1 MASVSLAA
9 VGTTAKIVAISYLVV
24 VLLGIA
30 LSVLLVRSTRE
41 RHGPLDTETLARR
54 EKTWLGVVISLLAA
68 LLLATIFFIP
78 YGRGAASDAQV
89 VHVQA
94 SQFAWKIDP
103 PTVRAGTQVE
113 FLLTSTDVNHGFGLY
128 NDNDVLLFEVQV
140 VPGKT
145 QKGLYTFKK
154 PGTYHILCLEFC
166 GFGHQLM
173 QSTITVTP
181 A

>member
-1 MASVSLAA
+1 M
-9 VGTTAKIVAISYLVV
+9 GTTAKIIAISYLVV
-24 VLLGIA
+24 VLVGITI
-30 LSVLLVRSTRE
+30 SVALVRSTRVND
-41 RHGPLDTETLARR
+41 GALDTAKLAHR
-54 EKTWLGVVISLLAA
+54 EKTWLGIVIALLAV
-68 LLLATIFFIP
+68 LLLVTIFFIP
-78 YGRGAASDAQV
+78 YGKAAAPDAQV

-103 PTVRAGTQVE
+103 PTIRAGTQVE

-128 NDNDVLLFEVQV
+128 NDKDVLLFEVQV

-145 QKGLYTFKK
+145 QKGLYTFTR
-154 PGTYHILCLEFC
+154 PGTYRVLCLEFC
-166 GFGHQLM
+166 GFDHHLM